1 MIYIVIQLN
10 KNVWDFWVVIFN
22 QFIIEL
28 HIIMQGIHIPCDQ
41 SYSTYSYS
49 EAAHYEHSYSKH
61 KHLKQTVSKKNWP
74 DFEHSYLPDVVLII
88 ITNRCNLL
96 NKTKKYFKETS
107 LIFFAFFKF
116 VKSSWNLIF
125 KYVHFRKW
133 LHFCSSVPN

>member
-1 MIYIVIQLN
+1 MST
-10 KNVWDFWVVIFN
+10 
-22 QFIIEL
+22 
-28 HIIMQGIHIPCDQ
+28 HIL
-41 SYSTYSYS
+41 STTF
-49 EAAHYEHSYSKH
+49 EAFKANGE
-61 KHLKQTVSKKNWP
+61 QKNWP
-74 DFEHSYLPDVVLII
+74 DFEHSYLPDVALII

-96 NKTKKYFKETS
+96 NKTKKNIFKQKLF